1 MDATSIKIK
10 AVSRP
15 SNLSRKVITPKPL
28 NLKPSSVKI
37 KKKGGAQHYSLQDE
51 NFDPR
56 PFSFLENNPVTP
68 GFEPITPFEMT
79 PPNSDGGAED
89 EDEIEDDIDDD
100 NDSIIIDSPGPTADF
115 HNNNRM
121 RKALKK
127 YDEDIDTEEDERL
140 RHEEAEYVA
149 RNLGFSQSQPVTS
162 SVRGLLLKKAN
173 KKASRQSSKYRESR
187 ETVFSEDSAFS
198 EESNSTAR
206 GKSRFSVTTA
216 ADTEFD
222 PTTPFMDTGFDDY
235 YDNSKTPQANTSRNL
250 LLRGAPPASAT
261 RAKFVTTELVMPM
274 PQHPTPLSPTMER
287 FLSRMSE
294 VISSPM
300 STSFPEEAQ
309 SIDYQLD
316 SIAPLPPKQD
326 FKIPSHVIDVNLVSV
341 VAMDFSPQPMIDI
354 TANAPLVQ
362 QECDPISE
370 PKQSTSNV
378 QQIMYIIPIL
388 LNDPAS
394 FCACDK
400 AHVDSDTASLAS
412 VSRSALHPNNLLR
425 FENVVVQMRLA
436 PRPRIRR
443 HGWTF
448 LNIGIPTRI
457 VVGILDHL
465 EKELISVGK
474 CKMVLHGDYYWIY
487 TPVRAF
493 TKIYKRE
500 SLNSPTNGPSRSN
513 SKTPKTA
520 ADLNNIDEEDEDN
533 DSVIDDSDDETPE
546 DEEESQTVY
555 TELPDSRFYSLLE
568 TRSLS
573 VDLYTEIYAK
583 STAEYPMDSAS
594 QGDFSLGFSIREIIV
609 TAESNVRGPD
619 WHHVKSQRTKCLAR
633 GHAGETISPISGL
646 NRSVVGS
653 PFNPGSVNAQAI
665 NQWNN
670 NVTAGSVRSAS
681 NLGNPVDR
689 WDPNATPVNRD
700 PNATPIARSVANGSV
715 VNGHDYASMTRYGS
729 RGATAT
735 PGACSHCG
743 SQVGNDYG
751 SPSSSSSALGV
762 SPSPHHTHGWAEKR
776 SGSSAT
782 YRSQSQG
789 LNRIREDGRQSSRG
803 HRMADVDS
811 QSNRSQSRNRD
822 IEPRSG
828 SKVRSASQLSHR
840 NKDGRSSAQRRRED
854 RSQSRDRTIERDA
867 ASTPRMPQTTSTTY
881 DSENWNTRDMARP
894 RMEESSPEKSRKR
907 WGRKK
912 KKYVD
917 N

>member
-28 NLKPSSVKI
+28 NLKVSAIKL
-37 KKKGGAQHYSLQDE
+37 KKKAGAPTQHYSLQDE

-56 PFSFLENNPVTP
+56 PFSFLENDPVTP
-68 GFEPITPFEMT
+68 GFEPITPFEIT
-79 PPNSDGGAED
+79 PPNSAGGTEED
-89 EDEIEDDIDDD
+89 HDDFND
-100 NDSIIIDSPGPTADF
+100 NDSDIIDSPGPTADF
-115 HNNNRM
+115 QNNKI
-121 RKALKK
+121 RKALGREPENSA
-127 YDEDIDTEEDERL
+127 YENERL
-140 RHEEAEYVA
+140 RQEEAEYVA
-149 RNLGFSQSQPVTS
+149 RNLGFSQAQPS
-162 SVRGLLLKKAN
+162 NYRGLVLKKAN
-173 KKASRQSSKYRESR
+173 KKPSKQSLRHRESR
-187 ETVFSEDSAFS
+187 ETMFSEDSVIS
-198 EESNSTAR
+198 EESHTTPRHN
-206 GKSRFSVTTA
+206 SRFSMSTA
-216 ADTEFD
+216 TDMD
-222 PTTPFMDTGFDDY
+222 PTTPFMDTGFEDHDY
-235 YDNSKTPQANTSRNL
+235 FDNSKTPQPNSSRNL
-250 LLRGAPPASAT
+250 LLRGTAPASAT
-261 RAKFVTTELVMPM
+261 RTKFVSTELVMPM

-294 VISSPM
+294 VITSPL
-300 STSFPEEAQ
+300 SATFPEE
-309 SIDYQLD
+309 IPGV
-316 SIAPLPPKQD
+316 APDPATPAPTKTE

-341 VAMDFSPQPMIDI
+341 VAMDFSPQQMIDI
-354 TANAPLVQ
+354 SGNTALVQ
-362 QECDPISE
+362 QECDPIAE
-370 PKQSTSNV
+370 PKHSNGGST

-400 AHVDSDTASLAS
+400 AHVESDTASVAS
-412 VSRSALHPNNLLR
+412 ATRSAIHPSNILR
-425 FENVVVQMRLA
+425 FENVIVQMRLA

-465 EKELISVGK
+465 EKELVSVGK

-493 TKIYKRE
+493 TKVYKRE
-500 SLNSPTNGPSRSN
+500 YITSPRGGDIPSRTN

-520 ADLNNIDEEDEDN
+520 ADLESLREEDEEDDDN
-533 DSVIDDSDDETPE
+533 SVIDDSG
-546 DEEESQTVY
+546 DEEEEERQTIY
-555 TELPDSRFYSLLE
+555 KELPDSRFYSLLE

-583 STAEYPMDSAS
+583 SNAEYPFDSPA

-619 WHHVKSQRTKCLAR
+619 WSHVKSQRSKCLAR
-633 GHAGETISPISGL
+633 GHPADMVSPISGV

-653 PFNPGSVNAQAI
+653 PFNPGAVNNHAI
-665 NQWNN
+665 NTWNS

-681 NLGNPVDR
+681 NLGNLIDR
-689 WDPNATPVNRD
+689 WDPNSTPVNRTDPNATPV
-700 PNATPIARSVANGSV
+700 ARSAANGSVANGY
-715 VNGHDYASMTRYGS
+715 DYASIARYGS

-743 SQVGNDYG
+743 SHVPDGVA
-751 SPSSSSSALGV
+751 SPLSAV
-762 SPSPHHTHGWAEKR
+762 ATSPITNNGRFDKR
-776 SGSSAT
+776 SNSSLSTA
-782 YRSQSQG
+782 YRSQS

-803 HRMADVDS
+803 YKVVDNDVQHS
-811 QSNRSQSRNRD
+811 RTNSRNRND
-822 IEPRSG
+822 DVRSG
-828 SKVRSASQLSHR
+828 SKVRSRSQLSRRDH
-840 NKDGRSSAQRRRED
+840 KDGRHSAGRRRED

-867 ASTPRMPQTTSTTY
+867 ASTPKAPQTTSTTY
-881 DSENWNTRDMARP
+881 DSDNWVVKDKSNAP
-894 RMEESSPEKSRKR
+894 IEEATPEKSKKR

-912 KKYVD
+912 KYVE
-917 N
+917 